1 MDTRRI
7 VAADGAGKQ
16 QWAQAVVMVALFSVP
31 GLMSVHF
38 AIVHDPD
45 IWWHLRTAQWI
56 LQHGTVPRTEP
67 FSAFGAGKTWAAY
80 SWLFELMVYWL
91 FSHLGLVGI
100 VAYTAGMTSA
110 ITMALFRMNRRLQA
124 DFTLTVLLTFAGS
137 LCLINLWT
145 PRPWLCTI
153 LLFVV
158 ELDVLIE
165 ARRTGK
171 MGELYWLPVLFALW
185 ANVHIQFVI
194 GLLVLGMALGEAVL
208 ARFWSGIEARIS
220 PIRLG
225 VVFVVC
231 ILATLGNPYG
241 VGIYRV
247 VHEYATQPGVFDLI
261 SEFKAMPFR
270 SPQDY
275 GVLLFALGAVVV
287 LARARRLEL
296 FEIVLLGYAVFVSF
310 RSLRDVWVVVV
321 VGSAIVASGL
331 KGSDETRFVVP
342 AMFAPWVAIATAVV
356 VFLSFRLQQ
365 VDNKLLAAKVA
376 EKMPVGAVE
385 FVKAKGLT
393 GPLYNDFGWG
403 GYLIFDPGLPVSMDG
418 RTNLYGDERINESVA
433 TWGGTP
439 HWAADPDLLKANL
452 VIGPVGAPLA
462 QLLRMSPRF
471 DLAYE
476 DKVAVVFVARKAP
489 AVRQTAPAV
498 RQTLAGGS
506 Q

>member
-1 MDTRRI
+1 
-7 VAADGAGKQ
+7 
-16 QWAQAVVMVALFSVP
+16 
-31 GLMSVHF
+31 
-38 AIVHDPD
+38 
-45 IWWHLRTAQWI
+45 
-56 LQHGTVPRTEP
+56 
-67 FSAFGAGKTWAAY
+67 
-80 SWLFELMVYWL
+80 
-91 FSHLGLVGI
+91 
-100 VAYTAGMTSA
+100 
-110 ITMALFRMNRRLQA
+110 
-124 DFTLTVLLTFAGS
+124 
-137 LCLINLWT
+137 
-145 PRPWLCTI
+145 
-153 LLFVV
+153 
-158 ELDVLIE
+158 
-165 ARRTGK
+165 
-171 MGELYWLPVLFALW
+171 
-185 ANVHIQFVI
+185 
-194 GLLVLGMALGEAVL
+194 
-208 ARFWSGIEARIS
+208 
-220 PIRLG
+220 
-225 VVFVVC
+225 VVC

-241 VGIYRV
+241 LGIYRV